1 MSETSANAR
10 APLRER
16 LREKLPEILIEAG
29 SIVVALLLA
38 FAVNAWNER
47 RQENERAEAAR
58 DAILAELRSN
68 QQEIESARGALKDI
82 VGTLQGALDGSK
94 PAPHELRVNLGI
106 SLLSS
111 AAWRATLATQASQR
125 IDFAWITRIAKL
137 YELQDNF
144 LRVQNAAVDQLAATS
159 PEESGGGKQVATTL
173 LPRLRTLVQLAD
185 GLAASY
191 AEVLTM
197 PTR

>member
-1 MSETSANAR
+1 MTDAIAR
-10 APLRER
+10 VPLRER

-29 SIVVALLLA
+29 SIVIALLLA

-47 RQENERAEAAR
+47 RQESERAEAAR
-58 DAILAELRSN
+58 SAILAELRAN
-68 QQEIESARGALKDI
+68 QQEIDSARGTLKDI
-82 VGTLQGALDGSK
+82 VATLQGALDGSK
-94 PAPHELRVNLGI
+94 PATHELNVNLGI

-111 AAWRATLATQASQR
+111 AAWRTTLATQTSQR
-125 IDFAWITRIAKL
+125 IDFAWITRVAKL

-144 LRVQNAAVDQLAATS
+144 LRVQNAAVDQLAALS
-159 PEESGGGKQVATTL
+159 PGEVDSGRQVASLL

-191 AEVLTM
+191 AEILAA
-197 PTR
+197 PPR